1 MATNK
6 LMEAAADI
14 LSGSKSRA
22 SGMPTQRADGAT
34 WVDVGGPTPENYKP
48 DDNSAKLNTTRAA
61 RSATAPTTKPSD
73 ASSDTQ
79 NHVGKNTMREEDEEF
94 EDDEDQEQL
103 DEISTKTLAS
113 AARSAADP
121 DSEYEY
127 GKSHDPQKFADHAKK
142 TKDAKSAS
150 AVQGAADNKGAN
162 RLGHTYGDSDK
173 MKYRENRSTNPSM
186 VTKAGKLTKTAQ
198 KGLKSRLKEDEQ
210 YDQED
215 YSLVDELRAQMHDD
229 IQALFAEDTTISE
242 DFKIKAATIF
252 EARVFDRVAQIEEQI
267 EAEYGSM
274 LEEAIDAIKYDL
286 TEKVD
291 DYLNYVV
298 DQWINDNEI
307 AIESGLRSEITED
320 FIGGLRNLFAENYI
334 NVPEEKVDLIDEL
347 ASKVEELENQLNEE
361 IETNIE
367 YKKALVEAVKS
378 ELTREVCEGLTAT
391 QVEKIR
397 TLAESVEFSTEEE
410 YTEKLETLRENY
422 FPSGVKK
429 SAITHFNEV
438 MEDDDKKVAIHDPFV
453 AAVSNAISKTR
464 I

>member
-14 LSGSKSRA
+14 LSGSKSKA
-22 SGMPTQRADGAT
+22 PGMSTQRAEGAT

-48 DDNSAKLNTTRAA
+48 DDNSAKLDTTKAA
-61 RSATAPTTKPSD
+61 KSATAPTTKPSD

-79 NHVGKNTMREEDEEF
+79 NKVTGGKNTMHEEEELEEEEEFEEAFDSLTLRSLNSPGAPTRKGGTGTYSGNTKPRKKTVLAATERLKTDIKDSLGKHPKPNLPEEYEDEE
-94 EDDEDQEQL
+94 
-103 DEISTKTLAS
+103 
-113 AARSAADP
+113 
-121 DSEYEY
+121 
-127 GKSHDPQKFADHAKK
+127 
-142 TKDAKSAS
+142 
-150 AVQGAADNKGAN
+150 
-162 RLGHTYGDSDK
+162 
-173 MKYRENRSTNPSM
+173 
-186 VTKAGKLTKTAQ
+186 
-198 KGLKSRLKEDEQ
+198 
-210 YDQED
+210 
-215 YSLVDELRAQMHDD
+215 YSLIDELRAQMHDD

-274 LEEAIDAIKYDL
+274 LEEAIDAIKSDL

>member
-14 LSGSKSRA
+14 LSGSKSKA
-22 SGMPTQRADGAT
+22 PSMPTERAAGAT

-48 DDNSAKLNTTRAA
+48 DDNSAKLDTTKAA
-61 RSATAPTTKPSD
+61 KSATAPTTKPSN

-79 NHVGKNTMREEDEEF
+79 NHVGKNTMREEDEE
-94 EDDEDQEQL
+94 EHEEEVLDEDQEQV
-103 DEISTKTLAS
+103 EEAYKMM
-113 AARSAADP
+113 
-121 DSEYEY
+121 
-127 GKSHDPQKFADHAKK
+127 KK
-142 TKDAKSAS
+142 
-150 AVQGAADNKGAN
+150 
-162 RLGHTYGDSDK
+162 K
-173 MKYRENRSTNPSM
+173 MK
-186 VTKAGKLTKTAQ
+186 
-198 KGLKSRLKEDEQ
+198 ED
-210 YDQED
+210 
-215 YSLVDELRAQMHDD
+215 VDAMFGDD
-229 IQALFAEDTTISE
+229 ETISE
-242 DFKIKAATIF
+242 DFRSKAATIF
-252 EARVFDRVAQIEEQI
+252 EARVTDRIIQIQEQI
-267 EAEYGSM
+267 ESEYAGM
-274 LEEAIDAIKYDL
+274 LEEAVDAIKSDL

-298 DQWINDNEI
+298 DQWMNDNEI

-347 ASKVEELENQLNEE
+347 ASKVEELETQLNEE

-429 SAITHFNEV
+429 SAINHLNEV
-438 MEDDDKKVAIHDPFV
+438 MEDADDKKVAIHDPFV

>member
-1 MATNK
+1 MASNK
-6 LMEAAADI
+6 LFEAAADI
-14 LSGSKSRA
+14 LAASKSA
-22 SGMPTQRADGAT
+22 APAMPPQKLDGEV
-34 WVDVGGPTPENYKP
+34 VDLGGPTNTNDKP
-48 DDNSAKLNTTRAA
+48 TDDSAKIDAA
-61 RSATAPTTKPSD
+61 KAIKSQAQAPQTKPSN
-73 ASSDTQ
+73 ASPDKQ
-79 NHVGKNTMREEDEEF
+79 EMLGKGQKTM
-94 EDDEDQEQL
+94 
-103 DEISTKTLAS
+103 
-113 AARSAADP
+113 
-121 DSEYEY
+121 
-127 GKSHDPQKFADHAKK
+127 
-142 TKDAKSAS
+142 
-150 AVQGAADNKGAN
+150 
-162 RLGHTYGDSDK
+162 
-173 MKYRENRSTNPSM
+173 
-186 VTKAGKLTKTAQ
+186 
-198 KGLKSRLKEDEQ
+198 KEDIE
-210 YDQED
+210 
-215 YSLVDELRAQMHDD
+215 
-229 IQALFAEDTTISE
+229 ALFADDETISE
-242 DFKIKAATIF
+242 EFKSKVSTIF
-252 EARVFDRVAQIEEQI
+252 EARVKDRINQIQEQT
-267 EAEYGSM
+267 ESQYAGM
-274 LEEAIDAIKYDL
+274 LEEAVEAIKSDL

-298 DQWINDNEI
+298 DQWMNDNEI

-347 ASKVEELENQLNEE
+347 ASKVEELETQLNEE

-378 ELTREVCEGLTAT
+378 ELTREGCDGLTAT

-438 MEDDDKKVAIHDPFV
+438 MEDADDKKVAIHDPFV

>member
-14 LSGSKSRA
+14 LSGSKSKA
-22 SGMPTQRADGAT
+22 PGMSTQRAEGAT

-48 DDNSAKLNTTRAA
+48 DDNSAKLDTTKAA
-61 RSATAPTTKPSD
+61 KSATAPTTKPSD

-79 NHVGKNTMREEDEEF
+79 NKVTGGKNTMREEDEVE
-94 EDDEDQEQL
+94 EDEEVLDEDQEQV
-103 DEISTKTLAS
+103 EEA
-113 AARSAADP
+113 
-121 DSEYEY
+121 YMMM
-127 GKSHDPQKFADHAKK
+127 KK
-142 TKDAKSAS
+142 
-150 AVQGAADNKGAN
+150 
-162 RLGHTYGDSDK
+162 K
-173 MKYRENRSTNPSM
+173 MK
-186 VTKAGKLTKTAQ
+186 
-198 KGLKSRLKEDEQ
+198 ED
-210 YDQED
+210 
-215 YSLVDELRAQMHDD
+215 VDAMFGDD
-229 IQALFAEDTTISE
+229 ETISE
-242 DFKIKAATIF
+242 DFRSKAATIF
-252 EARVFDRVAQIEEQI
+252 EARVTDRIMQIQEQI
-267 EAEYGSM
+267 ESEYAQM
-274 LEEAIDAIKYDL
+274 LEEAVESIKSDL